1 MSTTEQ
7 ARGLQQAL
15 SNRRFDLIVIGAG
28 INGTGIARDAAMRG
42 LKVLLVEKHDIGS
55 GTTPW
60 STRLIH
66 GGLRYLEHYEVSL
79 VRESLRERERLLH
92 IAPHLV
98 NPLTFMI
105 PIYKGHKR
113 GPGMIRLGMIGYDLL
128 SWDKSLDRHHML
140 NREQTLTRE
149 PGLDPEGLRGS
160 AIYYDAQITFPER
173 LSVENALSALE
184 HEAVIITY
192 ARVDNLIIE
201 NGHVAGIEAT
211 DLLDDTDFS
220 ARGAVTVNVAGPWV
234 DMVLDGHETKRLI
247 GGTKGTHIV
256 VDRFEGAP
264 DEALYVEAVTDQR
277 PYFIVPWNGRYLI
290 GTTDIRYDEDLNTVV
305 PDEEEITY
313 LISETNRVLPSAN
326 LERAD
331 VQFAYAGVRPL
342 PYQDEGST
350 GSITRRHIIHDH
362 APLFEGLI
370 SIVGG
375 KITTFRNLSEE
386 ATDAVFKKL
395 GRTTPPST
403 TQDMKLPGALA
414 PNFERYASV
423 FKATS
428 GLDDD
433 AATRMLHIYGTRSR
447 QVLKLADDAPDL
459 RETFSPATGA
469 IGAEVV
475 FAVQEEMATTL
486 EDVLLRR
493 TMVGLDDSVGLDAI
507 DAAAYIARRHLGWS
521 AERAD
526 AEVSRYR
533 TYVERFKPRALSSEP
548 ASTV

>member
-331 VQFAYAGVRPL
+331 VQYAYAGVRPL
-342 PYQDEGST
+342 PYKD
-350 GSITRRHIIHDH
+350 
-362 APLFEGLI
+362 
-370 SIVGG
+370 
-375 KITTFRNLSEE
+375 
-386 ATDAVFKKL
+386 
-395 GRTTPPST
+395 
-403 TQDMKLPGALA
+403 
-414 PNFERYASV
+414 
-423 FKATS
+423 
-428 GLDDD
+428 
-433 AATRMLHIYGTRSR
+433 
-447 QVLKLADDAPDL
+447 
-459 RETFSPATGA
+459 
-469 IGAEVV
+469 
-475 FAVQEEMATTL
+475 
-486 EDVLLRR
+486 
-493 TMVGLDDSVGLDAI
+493 
-507 DAAAYIARRHLGWS
+507 
-521 AERAD
+521 
-526 AEVSRYR
+526 
-533 TYVERFKPRALSSEP
+533 
-548 ASTV
+548 